1 MKFNEK
7 SKDRIIQFLL
17 DNGFKHYNR
26 DYYFNN
32 EFYVWLDD
40 SLSTGIEIYVY
51 DVNPKYNGTFDET
64 GFENTSDLFLSHTY
78 KIFDEDRF
86 YNFIGVK

>member
-1 MKFNEK
+1 MYKEIV
-7 SKDRIIQFLL
+7 SGRERVAVVGL
-17 DNGFKHYNR
+17 G
-26 DYYFNN
+26 
-32 EFYVWLDD
+32 YVWLDD